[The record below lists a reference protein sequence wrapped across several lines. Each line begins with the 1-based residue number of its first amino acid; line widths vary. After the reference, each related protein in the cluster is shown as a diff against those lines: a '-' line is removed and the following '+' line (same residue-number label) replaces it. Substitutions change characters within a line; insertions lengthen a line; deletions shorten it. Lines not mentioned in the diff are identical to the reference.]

1 MSLKVRPGSS
11 REEVVR
17 GPDGDLKV
25 YIRQAPADGKAN
37 KALIGVLSKYY
48 KVKKSDIRIIAG
60 GTSRNKIVEVDM
72 QH

>member
-1 MSLKVRPGSS
+1 M
-11 REEVVR
+11 E
-17 GPDGDLKV
+17 
-25 YIRQAPADGKAN
+25 KAN
-37 KALIGVLSKYY
+37 KALIGVLSEYY

>member
-11 REEVVR
+11 REEVVK
-17 GPDGDLKV
+17 GTDGDLKV

-48 KVKKSDIRIIAG
+48 KVKKSDIHIIAG
-60 GTSRNKIVEVDM
+60 GTSRNKIIEIRS
-72 QH
+72 